1 MKKTMF
7 AVFAAILITS
17 CATPSTTFNTN
28 YVPYTYPTIAE
39 NKIDGKIL
47 VVMSPEEELYTIESS
62 PSSFAGAATKT
73 NFQVGKISKE
83 IALSV
88 YSSLFKE
95 GMEFSSNFI
104 EGYSVSITPSVTY
117 LDYKYDQA
125 SSLGLTVTPRVKVNL
140 DMLVLDSAGEKI
152 FKKTYYSGDTKGD
165 PYVFNTSPHEEINK
179 TLHKAIYNVINQ
191 SKADLI
197 NSLK

>member
-1 MKKTMF
+1 MKKSIF
-7 AVFAAILITS
+7 AVFAVILITG
-17 CATPSTTFNTN
+17 CATPLTTYNTN
-28 YVPYTYPTIAE
+28 YVPYTYPTIIE

-47 VVMSPEEELYTIESS
+47 VVMSPEQELYTIESS

-73 NFQVGKISKE
+73 NFQVGNISKE

-88 YSSLFKE
+88 YSGLFKE
-95 GMEFSSNFI
+95 GIAFSNYFI

-125 SSLGLTVTPRVKVNL
+125 SSLGLTVTPRVKVSL
-140 DMLVLDSAGEKI
+140 DMLVLNSAGETI
-152 FKKTYYSGDTKGD
+152 FKKTYYSGDTKGE

-179 TLHKAIYNVINQ
+179 TLHKAIYNVISQ
-191 SKADLI
+191 SKTDLI